1 MHANKLIGLNHNI
14 FYGVC
19 DACDLLVL
27 LVVARM
33 DWLYIIS

>member
-1 MHANKLIGLNHNI
+1 MHANKLIGLNNDI

-27 LVVARM
+27 LVVPKNG
-33 DWLYIIS
+33 LVVCN

>member
-1 MHANKLIGLNHNI
+1 MHASKLIGLNHDI

-27 LVVARM
+27 LVVSKM
-33 DWLYIIS
+33 N